1 MERRAKSGGISHRP
15 EVTRP
20 LRRPPKWTQTAGPVD
35 FLPWGKG
42 RGCLPLSRA
51 CRRETP
57 RRLGQA
63 EPDAPGASGKFCAAR
78 GRCGEIGRVA
88 CDMFVFRLSYFWTLL
103 KMSQFGKQTFQNLGV
118 CRKRLEKQ
126 LKKLSGSLKKRL
138 IFFRRGVIL
147 QLRGAR
153 G

>member
-1 MERRAKSGGISHRP
+1 M
-15 EVTRP
+15 P
-20 LRRPPKWTQTAGPVD
+20 LA
-35 FLPWGKG
+35 
-42 RGCLPLSRA
+42 RA

-57 RRLGQA
+57 GRLGQA

-147 QLRGAR
+147 QLRGAQ

>member
-1 MERRAKSGGISHRP
+1 MDADSRTGGFSPMEEGEGLLASG
-15 EVTRP
+15 
-20 LRRPPKWTQTAGPVD
+20 
-35 FLPWGKG
+35 
-42 RGCLPLSRA
+42 SRLQA
-51 CRRETP
+51 RDS

-63 EPDAPGASGKFCAAR
+63 EPDAPGASGKFCAAQ

-126 LKKLSGSLKKRL
+126 LKNYPVL
-138 IFFRRGVIL
+138 
-147 QLRGAR
+147 
-153 G
+153 